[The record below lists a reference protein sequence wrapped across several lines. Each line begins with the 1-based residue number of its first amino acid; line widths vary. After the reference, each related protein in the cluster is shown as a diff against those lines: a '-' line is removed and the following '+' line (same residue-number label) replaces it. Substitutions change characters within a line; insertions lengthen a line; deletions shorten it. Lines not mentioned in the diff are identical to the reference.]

1 MRSVDQKIVI
11 VTRPTQLASLR
22 RKFAT
27 RSQAKFQIIS
37 AKKRELVRAGA
48 APAQVEIL
56 AEAAFQDVD
65 KAADAYDSS
74 VERIRQDLDA
84 ARFEVPIQTIDRDF
98 LPNFVFGPRDVIVT
112 IGQDGLVANTA
123 KYVLGRPIVAV
134 NPDPGRID
142 GILLPFRA
150 DQAREAIRNVL
161 RGTGRFRQITLAQ
174 ATLADGQKL
183 LAFNEL
189 FIGCRSHVSARYR
202 LTIGR
207 RAEPQSSSGLLVSTG
222 AGSTGWLSSVLNMAS
237 GVTTTFGGGPGV
249 LRGKAGQP
257 FRLRWEDPKLV
268 YVVREPFISKSS
280 SANLIAGMVEPGQE
294 MVIES
299 EMASDG
305 VIFSD
310 GVESDYLEFN
320 AGAIARVSAASGKA
334 LLVIDSLEVP
344 KRRDSQ

>member
-1 MRSVDQKIVI
+1 VRNIDLKIVI

-22 RKFAT
+22 RKFGT
-27 RSQAKFQIIS
+27 RSQAKFQVTS
-37 AKKRELVRAGA
+37 SRKRELSRAGA
-48 APAQVEIL
+48 VAPGKIEQL
-56 AEAAFQDVD
+56 AGAAFEEVD
-65 KAADAYDSS
+65 KAANTYDAS
-74 VERIRQDLDA
+74 VEQIRQDLDA
-84 ARFEVPIQTIDRDF
+84 AKFDVPIQTIDRDF

-134 NPDPGRID
+134 NPDPARID
-142 GILLPFRA
+142 GVLLPFQA
-150 DQAREAIRNVL
+150 NQAREAVRSVL
-161 RGTGRFRQITLAQ
+161 RGNGRFRQVTLAQ
-174 ATLADGQKL
+174 ATLADGQKI

-189 FIGCRSHVSARYR
+189 FIGCKSHVSARYR
-202 LTIGR
+202 LSVGR
-207 RAEPQSSSGLLVSTG
+207 KAEPQSSSGLLVSTG

-237 GVTTTFGGGPGV
+237 GVSSTFGGVAGAAGV
-249 LRGKAGQP
+249 GNVPKGKTGSP
-257 FRLRWEDPKLV
+257 FRLKWEDPKLV

-320 AGAIARVSAASGKA
+320 AGAIARVGAAAGKA
-334 LLVIDSLEVP
+334 LLVVGES
-344 KRRDSQ
+344 